1 MTHAEL
7 KFNYKFC
14 GYLGPM
20 CPQMSNISIFS
31 FKYHIGIDFLT
42 SNLPISSKLAHL
54 PILPQARKMQFMLHN
69 IIFDNFYNH
78 PRKAHKIPVRSPYYT
93 SLWYSYNSK
102 YNWSVK
108 IFSPHPVFFL
118 KQGVS
123 INCNS
128 LFKCIVIN
136 CLLNNFWSIFTL

>member
-1 MTHAEL
+1 MAQAEL
-7 KFNYKFC
+7 KFNYKFR
-14 GYLGPM
+14 GYLRPM
-20 CPQMSNISIFS
+20 CPQMSNICIFS

-78 PRKAHKIPVRSPYYT
+78 PRKGHKIPVRSPYYT

-102 YNWSVK
+102 HNWSVK
-108 IFSPHPVFFL
+108 IFSPHPRGILMEFGSQYEL
-118 KQGVS
+118 S
-123 INCNS
+123 NS
-128 LFKCIVIN
+128 HVDRKR
-136 CLLNNFWSIFTL
+136 